1 MTPKPLALPF
11 ALALALVL
19 VSPAPSSLGAEKKTP
34 TPGTPVTVL
43 VKTGALLDVAA
54 GTVKKGQEILVEN
67 GVIVEVGPNLVV
79 PAGTR
84 IVDLSQ
90 KTVLPGL
97 IDVHTHI
104 TSQPE
109 DYYGDRFRRSP
120 IDVAVSAH
128 VYAKRTLDAGFTTLR
143 VVGADEY
150 IDVALRN
157 AIDKGTIPGPRLKV
171 AGLPIGSTGGH
182 ADLTGF
188 SPYLRFEGFNNVAD
202 GVDAV
207 RKLVRQNV
215 KFGADVIKMIASA
228 GVLSEEESVG
238 APQYSTEEMKAICDE
253 AAMWGRKVAA
263 HAHGAEA
270 IKRAVAA
277 GVASVEHG
285 SLIDEEGIRMMKER
299 GTVLVADVYNDDWIL
314 AEFAKMGYPEKILE
328 KERKIGLLQRENFQK
343 AVKAGVKQAYGTDA
357 GVYPHGMNGKQFA
370 HMVRWGMTPM
380 QAIQSATVSAADL
393 LGWTM
398 VGAIAPGKYADLV
411 AVDGDPLKDVTLL
424 ERIPFVMKGGEV
436 VVSR

>member
-1 MTPKPLALPF
+1 MTPKPLALPLAF
-11 ALALALVL
+11 ALALVL
-19 VSPAPSSLGAEKKTP
+19 VSPAPRSLGAAEKTP
-34 TPGTPVTVL
+34 APGTPVTVL
-43 VKTGALLDVAA
+43 VKA
-54 GTVKKGQEILVEN
+54 GTLVDVVTGTVRNGQEILVEN
-67 GVIVEVGPNLVV
+67 GVIKEVGPNLVA

-84 IVDLSQ
+84 IVDLSA

-109 DYYGDRFRRSP
+109 DYYADRFRRSP
-120 IDVAVSAH
+120 IDIAVIAH
-128 VYAKRTLDAGFTTLR
+128 VYAKRTLEAGFTTLR

-157 AIDKGTIPGPRLKV
+157 AIDKGKIPGPRLKV
-171 AGLPIGSTGGH
+171 AGLAIGSTGGH
-182 ADLTGF
+182 ADFTGF
-188 SPYLRFEGFNNVAD
+188 SPYLRFELFSGVAD

-215 KFGADVIKMIASA
+215 KFGADFIKMIASA

-238 APQYSTEEMKAICDE
+238 APQYSFEEMKAICDE

-263 HAHGAEA
+263 HAHGTEA

-299 GTVLVADVYNDDWIL
+299 GTYLVADVYNDDWIL

-370 HMVRWGMTPM
+370 HMVRWGMTPL
-380 QAIQSATVSAADL
+380 QAIQSATVNAADL

-424 ERIPFVMKGGEV
+424 EKIPFVMKGGEV

>member
-1 MTPKPLALPF
+1 MTPKPLALP
-11 ALALALVL
+11 LALALVL
-19 VSPAPSSLGAEKKTP
+19 VSPALRSLGAAEKTP
-34 TPGTPVTVL
+34 APGPPVMVL
-43 VKTGALLDVAA
+43 VKA
-54 GTVKKGQEILVEN
+54 GTLVDVVTGTVRNGQEILVEN
-67 GVIVEVGPNLVV
+67 GVIKEVGPNLVA

-84 IVDLSQ
+84 IVDLSA

-109 DYYGDRFRRSP
+109 DYYADRFRRSP
-120 IDVAVSAH
+120 IDIAVIAH
-128 VYAKRTLDAGFTTLR
+128 VYAKRTLEAGFTTLR

-157 AIDKGTIPGPRLKV
+157 AIDKGKIPGPRLKV
-171 AGLPIGSTGGH
+171 AGLAIGSTGGH
-182 ADLTGF
+182 ADFTGF
-188 SPYLRFEGFNNVAD
+188 SPYLRFELFSGVAD

-238 APQYSTEEMKAICDE
+238 APQYSFEEMKAICDE

-263 HAHGAEA
+263 HAHGTEA

-299 GTVLVADVYNDDWIL
+299 GTYLVADVYNDDWIL

-370 HMVRWGMTPM
+370 HMVRWGMTPL
-380 QAIQSATVSAADL
+380 QAIQSATVNAADL

-411 AVDGDPLKDVTLL
+411 AVDGDPLKDVKLL
-424 ERIPFVMKGGEV
+424 EKIPFVMKGGEV

>member
-1 MTPKPLALPF
+1 MKAGS
-11 ALALALVL
+11 LV
-19 VSPAPSSLGAEKKTP
+19 
-34 TPGTPVTVL
+34 
-43 VKTGALLDVAA
+43 DVAS
-54 GTVKKGQEILVEN
+54 GTVKKSQEILIEN
-67 GVIVEVGPNLVV
+67 GVIKDVGPSLVV

-109 DYYGDRFRRSP
+109 DYYADRFRRSP
-120 IDVAVSAH
+120 IDVAVTAH
-128 VYAKRTLDAGFTTLR
+128 VYARRTLEAGFTTVR
-143 VVGADEY
+143 VVGASEY
-150 IDVALRN
+150 VDVALRN
-157 AIDKGTIPGPRLKV
+157 AIDKGVVSGPRLKV
-171 AGLPIGSTGGH
+171 AGLAIGSTGGH
-182 ADLTGF
+182 GDLTGF
-188 SPYLRFEGFNNVAD
+188 SPYLRFERFSGVAD

-238 APQYSTEEMKAICDE
+238 APQYSPEEMKAICDE

-263 HAHGAEA
+263 HAHGTEA

-277 GVASVEHG
+277 GVASIEHG
-285 SLIDEEGIRMMKER
+285 SLIDDEGIRMMKER

-328 KERKIGLLQRENFQK
+328 KERKIGLLQRQNFQK

-357 GVYPHGMNGKQFA
+357 GVYPHGMNAKQFA
-370 HMVRWGMTPM
+370 HMVRWGMTPL
-380 QAIQSATVSAADL
+380 QAIQAATVNAADL

-398 VGAIAPGKYADLV
+398 VGSLAPGKYADLV
-411 AVDGDPLKDVTLL
+411 ALDGDPLKDVTLL
-424 ERIPFVMKGGEV
+424 EKISFVMKGGEV

>member
-1 MTPKPLALPF
+1 MKAG
-11 ALALALVL
+11 ALV
-19 VSPAPSSLGAEKKTP
+19 
-34 TPGTPVTVL
+34 
-43 VKTGALLDVAA
+43 DVAS
-54 GTVKKGQEILVEN
+54 GTVKKDQEILVER
-67 GVIVEVGPNLVV
+67 GVIREVGPSLVV
-79 PAGTR
+79 PAGTQV
-84 IVDLSQ
+84 VDLSRR
-90 KTVLPGL
+90 TVLPGL

-109 DYYGDRFRRSP
+109 DYYADRFRRSP
-120 IDVAVSAH
+120 IDVAVTAH
-128 VYAKRTLDAGFTTLR
+128 VYAKRTLEAGFTTVR
-143 VVGADEY
+143 VLGSSEY
-150 IDVALRN
+150 VDVALRN

-171 AGLPIGSTGGH
+171 AGLAIGSTGGH
-182 ADLTGF
+182 GDLTGF
-188 SPYLRFEGFNNVAD
+188 SPYLRFERFSGVAD

-238 APQYSTEEMKAICDE
+238 APQYSLEEMKAICDE

-299 GTVLVADVYNDDWIL
+299 GTTLVDDVYNDDWIL
-314 AEFAKMGYPEKILE
+314 AEFAKMGYPAKIIE
-328 KERKIGLLQRENFQK
+328 KERKIGLLQRENFQRS
-343 AVKAGVKQAYGTDA
+343 VKAGVKQAYGTDA
-357 GVYPHGMNGKQFA
+357 GVYPHGMNGRQFA
-370 HMVRWGMTPM
+370 YMVRWGMTPL
-380 QAIQSATVSAADL
+380 QAIQSATVNAADL

-398 VGAIAPGKYADLV
+398 VGSIAPGKYADLV

-424 ERIPFVMKGGEV
+424 EKIPFVMKGGEV

>member
-1 MTPKPLALPF
+1 MTKRELALPAAAALLF
-11 ALALALVL
+11 AL
-19 VSPAPSSLGAEKKTP
+19 VSTAPAQERT
-34 TPGTPVTVL
+34 TTIL
-43 VKTGALLDVAA
+43 VKAGSLVDVAS
-54 GTVKKGQEILVEN
+54 GTVKKDQEILIGR
-67 GVIVEVGPNLVV
+67 GVIEQVGQSLVV
-79 PAGTR
+79 PAGTW
-84 IVDLSQ
+84 IVDLSH

-109 DYYGDRFRRSP
+109 DYYADRFRRSP
-120 IDVAVSAH
+120 IDVAVTAH
-128 VYAKRTLDAGFTTLR
+128 VYAKRTLEAGFTTLR
-143 VVGADEY
+143 VVGSSEY
-150 IDVALRN
+150 VDVALRN
-157 AIDKGTIPGPRLKV
+157 AIDSGKIPGPRLKV
-171 AGLPIGSTGGH
+171 AGLAIGSTGGH
-182 ADLTGF
+182 GDLTGF
-188 SPYLRFEGFNNVAD
+188 SPYLRFERFSGIAD
-202 GVDAV
+202 GVGAV
-207 RKLVRQNV
+207 RKLVRENV

-238 APQYSTEEMKAICDE
+238 APQYSLEEMKAICDE
-253 AAMWGRKVAA
+253 AAMWGRRVAA
-263 HAHGAEA
+263 HAHGTEA

-277 GVASVEHG
+277 GVASIEHG
-285 SLIDEEGIRMMKER
+285 SLIDDEGIRMMKER

-328 KERKIGLLQRENFQK
+328 KERKIGLLQRENFRK

-370 HMVRWGMTPM
+370 HMVRWGMTPV
-380 QAIQSATVSAADL
+380 QAIQSATVNAADL

-424 ERIPFVMKGGEV
+424 EKIPFVMKGGEV

>member
-1 MTPKPLALPF
+1 VKAGS
-11 ALALALVL
+11 LV
-19 VSPAPSSLGAEKKTP
+19 
-34 TPGTPVTVL
+34 
-43 VKTGALLDVAA
+43 DVGS
-54 GTVKKGQEILVEN
+54 GTVRKDQEILAEN
-67 GVIVEVGPNLVV
+67 GVIREVGPSLAV

-84 IVDLSQ
+84 IVDLSRM
-90 KTVLPGL
+90 TVLPGL

-109 DYYGDRFRRSP
+109 DYYADRFRRTP
-120 IDVAVSAH
+120 IDVAVTAH
-128 VYAKRTLDAGFTTLR
+128 VYAKRTLEAGFTTVR

-150 IDVALRN
+150 IDVALRK

-188 SPYLRFEGFNNVAD
+188 SPYLRFEGFSGVAD
-202 GVDAV
+202 GVAAV

-215 KFGADVIKMIASA
+215 KFGADLVKMIASA

-238 APQYSTEEMKAICDE
+238 APQYSLEEMKAICDE

-263 HAHGAEA
+263 HAHGTEA

-277 GVASVEHG
+277 GVASIEHG

-299 GTVLVADVYNDDWIL
+299 GTYLVDDVYNDDWIL
-314 AEFAKMGYPEKILE
+314 AEFAKMGYPQKILE
-328 KERKIGLLQRENFQK
+328 KERKIGLLQRENFRK
-343 AVKAGVKQAYGTDA
+343 AVRAGVKQAYGTDA

-370 HMVRWGMTPM
+370 HMVRWGMTPL
-380 QAIQSATVSAADL
+380 QAIQSATVNAADL

-398 VGAIAPGKYADLV
+398 VGSIAPGKYADLV

-424 ERIPFVMKGGEV
+424 EKIPFVMKGGEV

>member
-1 MTPKPLALPF
+1 MGPKPLVL
-11 ALALALVL
+11 ALALALA
-19 VSPAPSSLGAEKKTP
+19 SPAPRSLGAPEKTSG
-34 TPGTPVTVL
+34 PGTPVTVL
-43 VKTGALLDVAA
+43 VKAGALVDVVT
-54 GTVKKGQEILVEN
+54 GTVRNGQEILVEN
-67 GVIVEVGPNLVV
+67 GVIREVGSNLAT

-84 IVDLSQ
+84 IVDLSA

-97 IDVHTHI
+97 IDMHTHI

-109 DYYGDRFRRSP
+109 DYYADRFRRSP
-120 IDVAVSAH
+120 IDVAVIAH
-128 VYAKRTLDAGFTTLR
+128 VYAKRTLEAGFTTLR
-143 VVGADEY
+143 VVGSSEY
-150 IDVALRN
+150 VDVALRN
-157 AIDKGTIPGPRLKV
+157 AIDAGKISGPRLKA
-171 AGLPIGSTGGH
+171 AGLAIGSTGGH
-182 ADLTGF
+182 GDLTGF
-188 SPYLRFEGFNNVAD
+188 SPYLRFERFSGVAD

-215 KFGADVIKMIASA
+215 KYGADVIKMIASA

-238 APQYSTEEMKAICDE
+238 APQYSFEEMKAICAE

-277 GVASVEHG
+277 GVASIEHG
-285 SLIDEEGIRMMKER
+285 SLIDDEGIRLMKER
-299 GTVLVADVYNDDWIL
+299 GTYLVADVYNDDWIL
-314 AEFAKMGYPEKILE
+314 AEFAKMGYPQKIIE
-328 KERKIGLLQRENFQK
+328 KERMVGRLQRENFQK
-343 AVKAGVKQAYGTDA
+343 TVKAGVKQAYGTDA
-357 GVYPHGMNGKQFA
+357 GVYPHGMNGKQLA

-380 QAIQSATVSAADL
+380 QAVQSATVNAADL
-393 LGWTM
+393 LGWPM

-424 ERIPFVMKGGEV
+424 EKIPFVMKGGEV